1 VVGVPTDPGQV
12 ATPVVTGP
20 DRQLLDRLLTR
31 CRFPPRGQ
39 LATCAFSGGPD
50 STALIALAAAAGCDV
65 VAVHV
70 DHGLRPSSAAE
81 AARAAAIADSLGV
94 SFRSVKVVVEPGP
107 NLEERARAARRS
119 ALPDEALT
127 GHTADDQA
135 ETVLINLI
143 RGAGL
148 DGVAGMRK
156 GPTKPILAVRRS
168 ETRALCDWLGVH
180 VVDDPSNSDRRFVR
194 NRIRAEVIPLMNDI
208 AGRDVAALVA
218 RTADVVGDDVSLLDE
233 LAAAIDPTDAKAL
246 TAADPRLARR
256 ALRAWLRA
264 GGHPPDLATVNRVL
278 AVAQGTTRACE
289 LAGGFRLERRHQRLR
304 ILP

>member
-1 VVGVPTDPGQV
+1 M
-12 ATPVVTGP
+12 
-20 DRQLLDRLLTR
+20 
-31 CRFPPRGQ
+31 
-39 LATCAFSGGPD
+39 TCAVSGGPD
-50 STALIALAAAAGCDV
+50 SLALLLLAATAGCV
-65 VAVHV
+65 VTAVHV
-70 DHGLRPSSAAE
+70 DHGLREGSAAE
-81 AARAAAIADSLGV
+81 GEVVRDAARRVGAG
-94 SFRSVKVVVEPGP
+94 FRAERVVVAPGP
-107 NLEERARAARRS
+107 NLEARARAARYGV
-119 ALPDEALT
+119 LPADVLT

-156 GPTKPILAVRRS
+156 GPTKPILAMRRS

-194 NRIRAEVIPLMNDI
+194 NRIRAEVIPLLNDI

-246 TAADPRLARR
+246 TAADPRLAQR